1 MENRGAV
8 KIMARIGRKSTLQW
22 IKEDY
27 RSNPV
32 RFCAE
37 VIGMI
42 SNLIAS
48 LILMWYSPTPPMF
61 VAYIFF
67 LIATVFLI
75 YGAWSRK
82 SFGFTMMYLV
92 YLGIDGIG
100 FVKTIL

>member
-1 MENRGAV
+1 MTWYRCIN
-8 KIMARIGRKSTLQW
+8 MARVGRRKTLEW

-32 RFCAE
+32 RFVCE
-37 VIGMI
+37 VIGMT

-48 LILMWYSPTPPMF
+48 LILMWFSPNPPMF
-61 VAYIFF
+61 IAYIFF
-67 LIATVFLI
+67 IFATFFLM

-100 FVKTIL
+100 FIKTLL

>member
-1 MENRGAV
+1 
-8 KIMARIGRKSTLQW
+8 MARIGRKSTLEW

-27 RSNPV
+27 KNNPV

-42 SNLIAS
+42 SNLTAS
-48 LILMWYSPTPPMF
+48 MILMWNSQNQPMF
-61 VAYIFF
+61 IAYIFF

-75 YGAWSRK
+75 YGAWSRR
-82 SFGFTMMYLV
+82 SFGFTVMYLI

-100 FVKTIL
+100 FVKTLL